1 MEWIAGA
8 KRFEA
13 IDRETA
19 NLIKTTTG
27 TDISFD
33 EEGEMIN
40 MGNAWNNSLERAKN
54 EAKIECRM
62 EERVNSIRKMM
73 QKLNLTAKQAMDV
86 LDIPAAEQEKYAAQV

>member
-1 MEWIAGA
+1 MEWIASA

-54 EAKIECRM
+54 EGKDS
-62 EERVNSIRKMM
+62 ERVNSIRKMM
-73 QKLNLTAKQAMDV
+73 QKLNLTAKQAMDL